1 MYSSFSYLNGGPRR
15 GVTFSLATILLS
27 GSGVAPSS
35 CMAELVIKSS
45 DPLVADSGTE
55 GR

>member
-1 MYSSFSYLNGGPRR
+1 MYSSFSHLNGGPRR

-27 GSGVAPSS
+27 GSGVSTAPSS

-45 DPLVADSGTE
+45 DALVGP
-55 GR
+55 